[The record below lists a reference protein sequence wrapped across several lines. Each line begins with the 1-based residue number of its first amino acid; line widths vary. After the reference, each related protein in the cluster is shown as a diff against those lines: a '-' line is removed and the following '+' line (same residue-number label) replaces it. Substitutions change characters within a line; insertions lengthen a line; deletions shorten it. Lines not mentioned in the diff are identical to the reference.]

1 MDHDTRTEELNS
13 LKLALPTFALQLDG
27 REARLKAARQRRTL
41 LI

>member
-1 MDHDTRTEELNS
+1 MDLGTRTEELKS

-27 REARLKAARQRRTL
+27 FEARLKAGRQRQRR